1 MRMRCICQRSMY
13 PDSLSHDNIHHQ
25 SSTADREYLSTRTMA
40 DNASS
45 TESSRNQ
52 GLRIL
57 QSLLDANP
65 SVEFVRFQWVDFTAT
80 VRTRLV
86 TVRQALRLA
95 AEGLSISV
103 ANPIT
108 SALFVDGS
116 FNEVTPGAKDSLIPD
131 WSTLVVCHYQAG
143 HASVM
148 CAIDEAGRGFDVCS
162 RSLLEKVER
171 NVKEKHG
178 MTFLV
183 GVEVEFY
190 LMASAE
196 STVPVKNVPSYS
208 STASLR
214 TPYLAVLED
223 SVRAIEA
230 AKIPV
235 WTFHSELVPGL
246 FEISTEPMSPLK
258 VADAIVYIQEA
269 IKATAVKHGLHATM
283 HPKPFDET
291 HGVGQH
297 LHVSLSSVANAD
309 SFLAGVLSSIPAIS
323 AISMPNFDSYLR
335 GDFAGGEWVSWDI
348 ENRMC
353 SVRKIRHAYWEFRFV
368 DSTANNYLTLAAILG
383 VGMAALEKGQ
393 ELKMKPLLGRTAKLD
408 EESRR
413 ELGIEKRAPRDLKD
427 AIEALKEDK
436 AVMTVLGKN
445 LWERFIKY
453 KETEEKKL
461 SELTLQERRAITLS
475 IF

>member
-1 MRMRCICQRSMY
+1 
-13 PDSLSHDNIHHQ
+13 
-25 SSTADREYLSTRTMA
+25 MA
-40 DNASS
+40 DNP
-45 TESSRNQ
+45 
-52 GLRIL
+52 GCKILRT
-57 QSLLDANP
+57 LLNENP

-95 AEGLSISV
+95 AQKLSISV
-103 ANPIT
+103 ASPIT
-108 SALFVDGS
+108 YAFLLDSSL
-116 FNEVTPGAKDSLIPD
+116 NEIAIGAKDSLVPD

-148 CAIDEAGRGFDVCS
+148 CFIDEAGRGFDACP
-162 RSLLEKVER
+162 RSLLKKIEREVE
-171 NVKEKHG
+171 EQHG

-190 LMASAE
+190 LTASAE
-196 STVPVKNVPSYS
+196 STAPVKTVASYS
-208 STASLR
+208 STSSLR

-223 SVRAIEA
+223 AVRALER

-235 WTFHSELVPGL
+235 WTFHSELVAGL

-283 HPKPFDET
+283 HPKPFDKT

-297 LHVSLSSVANAD
+297 LHISLSSDAKAD
-309 SFLAGVLSSIPAIS
+309 SFLAGVLNSVPAIS

-335 GDFAGGEWVSWDI
+335 GDFAGGEWVSWDT
-348 ENRMC
+348 ENRTC
-353 SVRKIRHAYWEFRFV
+353 SVRKIRHAYWEFRFI
-368 DSTANNYLTLAAILG
+368 DSTANNYLTLATILG
-383 VGMAALEKGQ
+383 VGMAALEKSQ
-393 ELKMKPLLGRTAKLD
+393 ELKMKPLLGRMAELD

-427 AIEALKEDK
+427 SIEALKEDK

-453 KETEEKKL
+453 KTAEEKKL
-461 SELTLQERRAITLS
+461 GELTLQERRAITMA